1 MDLRIWDPFHRQRN
15 RSPEKLN
22 DPGVAIELESF
33 GTRWDHLSMP
43 FPFSEPKVGFLG
55 LRGSGKFETIED
67 ADMRVRG
74 QEAAFNYWGRS
85 LNFPRP
91 WLPCW
96 SDRTELGC
104 FLELSSDLRNH
115 PNDLNK
121 SKEIVAVSVDH
132 HVLPGLWSPRGQYG
146 AFLPLCPY

>member
-1 MDLRIWDPFHRQRN
+1 
-15 RSPEKLN
+15 
-22 DPGVAIELESF
+22 
-33 GTRWDHLSMP
+33 MP

-91 WLPCW
+91 WLPC
-96 SDRTELGC
+96 
-104 FLELSSDLRNH
+104 
-115 PNDLNK
+115 
-121 SKEIVAVSVDH
+121 
-132 HVLPGLWSPRGQYG
+132 
-146 AFLPLCPY
+146 